1 MNIVIGGHVDHG
13 KSTIVGRLLADT
25 GSLPVTK
32 LEQVRSECER
42 TGKPFEYAFL
52 IDALRDERAQG
63 ITIDMARVFF
73 QTAAREYLLIDAP
86 GHIEFL
92 KNLVTGAARAEA
104 AVLVVDAKE
113 GIQENSRRHGYM
125 MAMLGIRHVAVAV
138 NKMDLVG
145 YDRERFRDIEC
156 EYRAF
161 LAPLG
166 IQPRLFVPVSA
177 RAGDNLTS
185 RSSRTP
191 WYSGPTILEALDGFP
206 EMGPAVDQ
214 PFRLPVQD
222 VYKFTAQQDDRRI
235 VVGTVA
241 AGTAAV
247 GDEVVFY
254 PSGKKSA
261 IKSFEAFSAATRT
274 RATPG
279 EAIGLTLHEQIYL
292 TRGEIA
298 TLGREQAPRVARR
311 VRASLFWLGSNPLT
325 INKDYLLK
333 CGAAKVPVRVEQI
346 ERVINASDLSAREGE
361 TAVGTNEVADC
372 VLVSTRAI
380 AFDLADEIE
389 ETSRFV
395 IVDDYEIMGGGIF
408 REALAD
414 EQAAIRE
421 KVLVR
426 NSRWASSL
434 IPIERRAARFAQ
446 RPTLLLI
453 TGERHSDRKGLARAL
468 ESELFDEG
476 RAVYFLGIGS
486 LLYGVDAD
494 IGRDPE
500 DRHEHLRRLAEVAHL
515 MLEAGLILIATA
527 AELNRA
533 EIELMETTLPPDRI
547 ETVWMGD
554 TGTTDFHR
562 DVHRVDAEAGPTTI
576 RRVKAV
582 LQDKGIIFRS

>member
-32 LEQVRSECER
+32 LEQVRSQCER
-42 TGKPFEYAFL
+42 SGKPFEYAFL

-113 GIQENSRRHGYM
+113 GMQENSRRHGYM

-191 WYSGPTILEALDGFP
+191 WYSGPTILEVLDTFP

-254 PSGKKSA
+254 PSGKKST
-261 IKSFEAFSAATRT
+261 IKSFEAFSAPTRT

-279 EAIGLTLHEQIYL
+279 DAIGLTLREQIYL

-311 VRASLFWLGSNPLT
+311 VRASLFWLGRNPLA
-325 INKDYLLK
+325 IDKDYLLK

-527 AELNRA
+527 AALNRA
-533 EIELMETTLPPDRI
+533 EIELIQTTLPPDRI

-554 TGTTDFHR
+554 TGTTDFDR
-562 DVHRVDAEAGPTTI
+562 EVHCVDAEAGPTTI
-576 RRVKAV
+576 RRVKAI